1 MMVQRLARA
10 TNRKRVPKKP
20 IYFSGWRRPTSSICF
35 SMPVTTISKRLCQR
49 ERSRPEE
56 SLRVMSFEPT
66 ANTNISAHVNTIVP
80 FNLNNPYCQ
89 KIISSGLR
97 RISGLLYREALVIS
111 GRPGQ
116 PRHHQARHD
125 KSDETKQQPLPVTA
139 GNKVKSGQGNAH
151 PQQQAAE
158 EPKRWLLRRNT
169 LAHRPPK
176 AAKENGAQQHARR
189 QCQRQQQNLI
199 HRHPPVRLAWLC
211 LLSLPNATHESSR
224 SRARPPTA

>member
-1 MMVQRLARA
+1 MMVQRLASA
-10 TNRKRVPKKP
+10 TNRKRVPRKP
-20 IYFSGWRRPTSSICF
+20 IYLSGWRRPTSSICF
-35 SMPVTTISKRLCQR
+35 SIPVTTISRRLCQR
-49 ERSRPEE
+49 ERSRPVE
-56 SLRVMSFEPT
+56 SFRVMSFEPT
-66 ANTNISAHVNTIVP
+66 ASTTISAHVNTIVP

-158 EPKRWLLRRNT
+158 EPKRRLLRRNT
-169 LAHRPPK
+169 LAHRPPETTE
-176 AAKENGAQQHARR
+176 ENTAQQHARR
-189 QCQRQQQNLI
+189 QCQRQQQNFI
-199 HRHPPVRLAWLC
+199 HRHPPVPPGWPC
-211 LLSLPNATHESSR
+211 LHSQPSAT
-224 SRARPPTA
+224 

>member
-1 MMVQRLARA
+1 MMVQRLTSA
-10 TNRKRVPKKP
+10 TNRKRLLKKP

-49 ERSRPEE
+49 EHSKPVE

-97 RISGLLYREALVIS
+97 RISGLLYRDALVSS

-116 PRHHQARHD
+116 PRHRQARHD
-125 KSDETKQQPLPVTA
+125 KSDETQQQPLPVTA
-139 GNKVKSGQGNAH
+139 GNQVKSDQGNAH
-151 PQQQAAE
+151 PQHQAAE
-158 EPKRWLLRRNT
+158 EPKRRLLRRNT
-169 LAHRPPK
+169 LAHRPPET
-176 AAKENGAQQHARR
+176 AEENGAQQHARR
-189 QCQRQQQNLI
+189 QCQRQQQNFI
-199 HRHPPVRLAWLC
+199 HRHPPVPPGWPC
-211 LLSLPNATHESSR
+211 LHSLPSATH
-224 SRARPPTA
+224 